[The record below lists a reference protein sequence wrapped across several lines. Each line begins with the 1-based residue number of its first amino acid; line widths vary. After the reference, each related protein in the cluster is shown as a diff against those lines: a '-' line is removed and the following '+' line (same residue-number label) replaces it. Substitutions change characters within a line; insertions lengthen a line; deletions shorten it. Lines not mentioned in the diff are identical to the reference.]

1 MPVELTF
8 TLKDA
13 DRKLTK
19 DFIIY
24 EIISMVDDDPII
36 SECLKNVMDEFRGIP
51 DDIKVKAIMVLS

>member
-8 TLKDA
+8 TLKDV
-13 DRKLTK
+13 DKKLTK

-36 SECLKNVMDEFRGIP
+36 MECLKNVMADFKGTP
-51 DDIKVKAIMVLS
+51 DDIKVKAIMVLN